1 MRTPIC
7 DFVRE
12 YKDRGDVRLH
22 MPGHKG
28 MNLLG
33 SEDRDITEI
42 VGADSLYEASGII
55 RESEENAS
63 ELFGCNTFYSTE
75 GSSLCIRAMMYLV
88 TLYATEKGE
97 RPRVL
102 AARNCHKTFVSS
114 VALLDIDIRWLSLSG
129 GYLSPEISPE
139 DIEKALSEIV
149 EKPHA
154 VYITSPDYLG
164 KIADIKKIAEVC
176 HRYGVLLC
184 VDNAHGAY
192 LRFLPESVHP
202 IDLGADIVCDS
213 AHKTL
218 PVLTGGAYLHISDN
232 ASESFGDNAKEALA
246 LFGSTSPS
254 YLILQSLDRANKYIT
269 DGYCEKLSALCQNL
283 NAIKKHLIS
292 AGFSFFGDEPAKF
305 TFECKKY
312 GYYGYELAEILR
324 KKGIVCEF
332 FDRDYLVLMFT
343 PEISGA
349 ELERLE
355 KALLSIKKRE
365 PIYEKQPCEVL
376 SERKMSIREATLSPC
391 ELLPINECEGRILA
405 RLGVSCPPAVP
416 IGICGE
422 VVTREMIEAFEYFGA
437 EKCSVVK
444 IKK

>member
-1 MRTPIC
+1 
-7 DFVRE
+7 
-12 YKDRGDVRLH
+12 

-28 MNLLG
+28 VDFLKCEG
-33 SEDRDITEI
+33 GDITEI
-42 VGADSLYEASGII
+42 EGADSLYEASGII

-63 ELFGCNTFYSTE
+63 ELFGCKSFYSTE
-75 GSSLCIRAMMYLV
+75 GSSLCIRAMMYLIS
-88 TLYATEKGE
+88 LYAAEKGE
-97 RPRVL
+97 KARVL
-102 AARNCHKTFVSS
+102 AARNCHKTFISS
-114 VALLDIDIRWLSLSG
+114 VALLDIDVCWLNFSG

-139 DIEKALSEIV
+139 DIEKALLESE

-164 KIADIKKIAEVC
+164 KIADVKKIAEVC
-176 HRYGVLLC
+176 HKYGVLLC

-192 LRFLPESVHP
+192 LRFLSKSMHP
-202 IDLGADIVCDS
+202 VDLGADIVCDS

-232 ASESFGDNAKEALA
+232 APKSFAENAKESMA

-254 YLILQSLDRANKYIT
+254 YLILQSLDRANEYIT
-269 DGYCEKLSALCQNL
+269 DGYTEKLKKLADILSVLKERLC
-283 NAIKKHLIS
+283 NA
-292 AGFSFFGDEPAKF
+292 GYSFYGDEVTKF
-305 TFECKKY
+305 TLECKKY
-312 GYYGYELAEILR
+312 GYYGYEMAEILR
-324 KKGIVCEF
+324 EKGIVCEF

-343 PEISGA
+343 PEICGG

-355 KALLSIKKRE
+355 NVLLSIEKRE
-365 PIYEKQPCEVL
+365 KICEKAPLV
-376 SERKMSIREATLSPC
+376 SIFERVISIREATMSPC
-391 ELLPINECEGRILA
+391 ETLPVEKCEGRVLA

-422 VVTREMIEAFEYFGA
+422 KITREMIEAFKYYGT
-437 EKCSVVK
+437 KNCMV